1 MTFKRKIF
9 TSVNFYFK
17 SSEIL
22 LKRSTEFYLALF
34 VFSFQQNQYFSFPY
48 CHCQIQYKNIL
59 RLASEKQDQN
69 SLREIRENLYI
80 GGSKGGNKSLKS
92 FDPY

>member
-1 MTFKRKIF
+1 M
-9 TSVNFYFK
+9 Y
-17 SSEIL
+17 
-22 LKRSTEFYLALF
+22 
-34 VFSFQQNQYFSFPY
+34 
-48 CHCQIQYKNIL
+48 YKNIL
-59 RLASEKQDQN
+59 RLASEEQDQN